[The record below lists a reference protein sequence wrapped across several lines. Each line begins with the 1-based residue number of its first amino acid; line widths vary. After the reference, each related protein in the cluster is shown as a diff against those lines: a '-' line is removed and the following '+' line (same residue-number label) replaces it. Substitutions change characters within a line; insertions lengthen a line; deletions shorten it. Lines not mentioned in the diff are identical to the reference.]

1 MLAVTMQFLNEKVSC
16 IFWFGSQNIMRAKE
30 EESEDLF
37 FVWDILKQENY

>member
-30 EESEDLF
+30 EEFEDLF